1 MYTKCVPALKATSLT
16 LASIVAVAVALQ
28 SNVVS
33 AAPRTRAVNLRLD
46 SDEGLKPVNAK
57 IEPVTFRGR
66 KAMRVSDT
74 APEGTSMPEGT

>member
-1 MYTKCVPALKATSLT
+1 MYTKCVSALKATSLT
-16 LASIVAVAVALQ
+16 LASILVVAVALQ

-57 IEPVTFRGR
+57 IESAIPRR
-66 KAMRVSDT
+66 KA
-74 APEGTSMPEGT
+74 PPMPEGT